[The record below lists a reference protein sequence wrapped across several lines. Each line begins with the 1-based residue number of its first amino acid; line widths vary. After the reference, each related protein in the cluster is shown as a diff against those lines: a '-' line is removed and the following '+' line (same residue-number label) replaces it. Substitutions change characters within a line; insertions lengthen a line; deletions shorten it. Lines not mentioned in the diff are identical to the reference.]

1 LQLDRFLKHHTLH
14 SQKQIRQ
21 FIIEGRVMVDGVI
34 SKDVQHPVT
43 HFTHV
48 QFNQTVLQ
56 AKTPYYLML
65 NKPAGIVS
73 ATSHPHHRTVID
85 CINAD
90 YADQLHLAGRLDFNS
105 TGLMLLTNDGTWS
118 RKITQPEEKFA
129 KTYTVT
135 TADEITPEYI
145 TRFASSMYFAYE
157 DMHLQPAELDIL
169 SSHSARIRIYE
180 GRYHQIK
187 RMFGSFNNQVL
198 TLHREAMG
206 PIELDPNLSSGEYRP
221 LRADEIR
228 L

>member
-1 LQLDRFLKHHTLH
+1 VQLDRFLKHHTPH

-21 FIIEGRVMVDGVI
+21 FIIDGCVRVDGII
-34 SKDVQHPVT
+34 SKNVQYPVT

-73 ATSHPHHRTVID
+73 ATAHPHHRTVID
-85 CINAD
+85 CIAEPF
-90 YADQLHLAGRLDFNS
+90 ADQLHLAGRLDFNS
-105 TGLMLLTNDGTWS
+105 TGLMLLTNDGVWS

-129 KTYTVT
+129 KTYVVT
-135 TADEITPEYI
+135 TEDEITPEYV
-145 TRFASSMYFAYE
+145 TRFASGMYFAYE

-187 RMFGSFNNQVL
+187 RMFGSFNNKVL
-198 TLHREAMG
+198 TLHREAIG
-206 PIELDPNLSSGEYRP
+206 SIKLDPDLLSGQYRP
-221 LRADEIR
+221 LRDDEI
-228 L
+228 LL